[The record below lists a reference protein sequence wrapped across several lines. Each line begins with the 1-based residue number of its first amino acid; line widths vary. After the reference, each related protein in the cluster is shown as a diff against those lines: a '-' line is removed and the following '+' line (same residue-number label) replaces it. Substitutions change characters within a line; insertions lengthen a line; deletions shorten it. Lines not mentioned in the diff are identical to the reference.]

1 MQEVI
6 SLRRMVKKKM
16 YNLHTSFLYDE
27 VTGRFFFDILNYR
40 FCVGGII
47 KSCMLDL

>member
-6 SLRRMVKKKM
+6 SLRRMVKKM

-27 VTGRFFFDILNYR
+27 VTGRFFFDMLNYK
-40 FCVGGII
+40 FCVDGII
-47 KSCMLDL
+47 KSCMLADL